1 MKRNVLL
8 CAVILIAVIS
18 QVAAQ
23 GVAENPAENYWNE
36 SITMVVHAGAG
47 GNLDVKVRL
56 VAKYLEQIVGKPVI
70 IENVAGGG
78 GITAATQYLEEKPNT
93 HKILVMS
100 DAMFSI
106 APKFNRVVYTMDD
119 YIPIIGLDVV
129 KAVMYANR
137 EKVKDFD
144 DMKQLVASREVLIG
158 DNGKASGSYLSQ
170 AAALTMMGGT
180 YRSVTYASAPET
192 LTSIFAGN
200 IDFGWGAVNV
210 GQQFVQNGSLTP
222 VMVFSEDPFTFADG
236 TVAPTAQSLGL
247 DVIQENFIFFAIRK
261 GSDPRV
267 VEVIEEALSKV
278 YANAQFVAEAQKM
291 SMFLAPTNAQQTKE
305 KVEQIVTDYE
315 QYFSLIGN

>member
-8 CAVILIAVIS
+8 CALMLVVVLA
-18 QVAAQ
+18 QATAQ
-23 GVAENPAENYWNE
+23 GTAENPAQNYWNE

-93 HKILVMS
+93 HKILVMG

-129 KAVMYANR
+129 KGALYANR
-137 EKVKDFD
+137 ATVKNYD

-170 AAALTMMGGT
+170 AAALKMMGGT

-222 VMVFSEDPFTFADG
+222 VMVFSDEPFTFADG
-236 TVAPTAQSLGL
+236 TVVPTARSLGL
-247 DVIQENFIFFAIRK
+247 DVIQENFLYFAIRK

-267 VEVIEEALSKV
+267 VQLIEEALSQV
-278 YANAQFVAEAQKM
+278 YANAQFVAEAEKM
-291 SMFLAPTNAQQTKE
+291 SMFLAPTDSQQTKE
-305 KVEQIVTDYE
+305 KVEQIVSDYE
-315 QYFSLIGN
+315 QYFSLIGD